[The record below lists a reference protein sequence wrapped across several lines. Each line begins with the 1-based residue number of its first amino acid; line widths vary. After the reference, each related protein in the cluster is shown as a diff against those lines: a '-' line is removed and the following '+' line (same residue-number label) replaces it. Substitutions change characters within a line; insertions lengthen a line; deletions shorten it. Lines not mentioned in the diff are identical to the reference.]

1 MARDSRLNNAAL
13 LSPMRKWLRSPTLLK
28 LLVGQHILNGVSVAA
43 GVMAVSVMASL
54 TFGFGAGQPAT
65 LGAIAAS
72 ISDQPAPLRRKAL
85 LMSVGFG
92 IAIFSTLSLQLIA
105 GFPWALIPA
114 IAIIAFIA
122 GLVTGYGRW
131 ALALSMQA
139 LVPMVFVLGL
149 PPTSFRGA
157 LRNEAVLIGGG
168 LAYIAIALLL
178 TAITDAGGR
187 RLMASECLREFS
199 AYLRRVAA
207 FYNPTID
214 LPEVYGAVIRQQAA
228 LSDQMQAARALL
240 LERPRASR
248 QRLRLAATIGILL
261 DTLDALVAA
270 HIELAEL
277 RASAATATLMA
288 RIAVTLRAASLDLQH
303 LSLELLSNQAPG
315 LPPDHSL
322 ASDALKREADQL
334 AKNGELSPEALG
346 AVRATVAR
354 IDDALGHIRRLERA
368 LADDEVAS
376 AAIGDINLAAFR
388 ARASFDPK
396 LLTVHLTPGSPVFRF
411 SVRLALAMTAGAL
424 VAQSVSTVGHGNWI
438 LLTIAVILRASY
450 GLTRE
455 RRDDRVIGTLIGCLV
470 AAAAVASLPIG
481 ALIAVQAAGLAIVHG
496 FARLRYRIASIGA
509 SIVALVSLHLL
520 DPTQAPPILTRVAD
534 TLIGAALAQL
544 FSHVLPRWEFNEA
557 PRLAARLQSQVA
569 DFAKVALDGGASDQ
583 DYRMARKSMIEAIAA
598 LSDSAGRMGGE
609 PQTVRRGLDELAAML
624 IAGYVLAAHIS
635 ATRLFVRERRGAD
648 DTPLVLT
655 HLKATREWLIGLL
668 SAAPDSNNLAGP
680 AYFSGPAA
688 TGALGPEFL
697 RLRKAGLALISAV
710 AVYRRAATPT

>member
-1 MARDSRLNNAAL
+1 
-13 LSPMRKWLRSPTLLK
+13 MRQWLRSPTLLK
-28 LLVGQHILNGVSVAA
+28 LLVGQHILNGISVAA
-43 GVMAVSVMASL
+43 GVMAVSLISSAL
-54 TFGFGAGQPAT
+54 FGFAAGQPAT
-65 LGAIAAS
+65 LGAISAS

-85 LMSVGFG
+85 LMAVGFG
-92 IAIFSTLSLQLIA
+92 IAIFSTLSIQLIA

-114 IAIIAFIA
+114 IAVIAFLA

-149 PPTSFRGA
+149 PPTSFAGA

-187 RLMASECLREFS
+187 RMMASEALREFS

-228 LSDQMQAARALL
+228 LSDQMQAARTLL

-248 QRLRLAATIGILL
+248 ERLRLAATIGILL

-277 RASAATATLMA
+277 RATPATATLMA

-303 LSLELLSNQAPG
+303 LSLELLSNEAPS
-315 LPPDHSL
+315 LPPDHTL
-322 ASDALKREADQL
+322 AADALKREAENL
-334 AKNGELSPEALG
+334 VRSGELSPEALA
-346 AVRATVAR
+346 AVQATALR
-354 IDDALGHIRRLERA
+354 IGDALGHIRRLEQA
-368 LADDEVAS
+368 LSDDEVAS
-376 AAIGDINLAAFR
+376 ASIGDIDLAAFR
-388 ARASFDPK
+388 ARASFNPK
-396 LLTVHLTPGSPVFRF
+396 LLTVHLTPNSPVFRF
-411 SVRLALAMTAGAL
+411 AARLALAMTAGAL
-424 VAQSVSTVGHGNWI
+424 VAHSMSSEGHGNWI
-438 LLTIAVILRASY
+438 LLTIAVIMRASY

-455 RRDDRVIGTLIGCLV
+455 RRDDRVIGTLIGCLI
-470 AAAAVASLPIG
+470 AAAALATLPIG
-481 ALIAVQAAGLAIVHG
+481 ALIAVQALGLAIVHG
-496 FARLRYRIASIGA
+496 FARLRYRIASVGA
-509 SIVALVSLHLL
+509 SITALMSLHLI
-520 DPTQAPPILTRVAD
+520 DPTHSLPTLTRIAD
-534 TLIGAALAQL
+534 TLVGAALAQL

-557 PRLAARLQSQVA
+557 PRLAQRLQSDIA
-569 DFAKVALDGGASDQ
+569 AFAKVALDERASRQ

-609 PQTVRRGLDELAAML
+609 PQAVHRGLDEMAAML

-635 ATRLFVRERRGAD
+635 ATRLFMRERRGGD
-648 DTPLVLT
+648 DFQTIGPRLQ
-655 HLKATREWLIGLL
+655 ATREWLIGLL
-668 SAAPDSNNLAGP
+668 SDKQAPPDPAGP
-680 AYFSGPAA
+680 AYFSGPA
-688 TGALGPEFL
+688 TIGALGTEFQ
-697 RLRKAGLALISAV
+697 RLRKAALALIAAA
-710 AVYRRAATPT
+710 AVYRHAAAET